1 MARDA
6 YWPLM
11 AVNGCRSFKWLRPLY
26 VVALSQIA
34 GSHAFPFHAAKHSVY
49 QARSRR
55 IFLPLALPVLSYFK
69 LHLGLDIH
77 VRASVVQSVYLLQ
90 LP

>member
-1 MARDA
+1 ME
-6 YWPLM
+6 
-11 AVNGCRSFKWLRPLY
+11 AVVSNGCGPFY
-26 VVALSQIA
+26 VVALSQIE
-34 GSHAFPFHAAKHSVY
+34 GLDGFPFHAATHSVY

-55 IFLPLALPVLSYFK
+55 ICLPLDRPVLSYFK